1 MKITSEVRLKFLGKT
16 TFFVGEVK
24 ETLLVTYLMIETQ
37 LFLISN
43 YIFTQ
48 TWQNIYYRKSNIIFV
63 KLVSLK

>member
-1 MKITSEVRLKFLGKT
+1 MIRLKFLGRT
-16 TFFVGEVK
+16 IFFVGEVK
-24 ETLLVTYLMIETQ
+24 EMLLVTYLMIEIQ

-63 KLVSLK
+63 KLISLK

>member
-1 MKITSEVRLKFLGKT
+1 MKITSVIRLKFLGRT
-16 TFFVGEVK
+16 IFFVGEVK
-24 ETLLVTYLMIETQ
+24 ETLLVTYLMIEIQ

-63 KLVSLK
+63 KLISLK

>member
-1 MKITSEVRLKFLGKT
+1 MEITSEVRLKFLGKT

-48 TWQNIYYRKSNIIFV
+48 TW
-63 KLVSLK
+63 